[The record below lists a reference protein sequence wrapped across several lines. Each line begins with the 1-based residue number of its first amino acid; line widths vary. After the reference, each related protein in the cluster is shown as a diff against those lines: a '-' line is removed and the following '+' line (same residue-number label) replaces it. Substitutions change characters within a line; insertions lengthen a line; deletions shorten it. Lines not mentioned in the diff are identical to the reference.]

1 MNQTLLRFSI
11 SRGRAMMAGPAL
23 AAAVLVLAPAPVE
36 AQPGGPR
43 VWVSGWAGRFTSLGG
58 FSDGDLDAFFRFED
72 ATAFGGG
79 AHFIVSPGLVLG
91 LDVLYGTSSYERFN
105 RDDASAQ
112 GDGDAKVG
120 SALASL
126 RMAGGGGILGLYLSA
141 GGGVFAWDLD
151 DAELED
157 GWDLDLAL
165 QIAAGLEYAFQRR
178 ARLFAEYGQWW
189 VYHQKDD
196 EIRSNKPTHNL
207 IRVGA
212 RFGF

>member
-1 MNQTLLRFSI
+1 MNQTLLRFSNM
-11 SRGRAMMAGPAL
+11 RVRAMMAGPAL
-23 AAAVLVLAPAPVE
+23 AAAVLLLGATPVE
-36 AQPGGPR
+36 AQPGAPR

-58 FSDGDLDAFFRFED
+58 FSDGDLDAFFRFDD
-72 ATAFGGG
+72 ATAFGAG
-79 AHFIVSPGLVLG
+79 AHFTVSPGLVLG
-91 LDVLYGTSSYERFN
+91 LDALYGTSSYQRFN

-112 GDGDAKVG
+112 GEGDAKVG

-151 DAELED
+151 DAELEE

-165 QIAAGLEYAFQRR
+165 QIAAGLEYAFHTR

-196 EIRSNKPTHNL
+196 EIQSNTPNHNL

-212 RFGF
+212 RLGF